1 MEERI
6 KAAAKNIEG
15 KVQAAT
21 GELTGDQRQKVEG
34 QAKQAEAR
42 AMNAKEDVRDTAK
55 DVIDNVL
62 D

>member
-15 KVQAAT
+15 KVQAAA

-42 AMNAKEDVRDTAK
+42 AMNAKEDVRETAK

>member
-15 KVQAAT
+15 KVQAAA

-34 QAKQAEAR
+34 QAKQAEAK
-42 AMNAKEDVRDTAK
+42 AMNAKEDVRDSAK

>member
-15 KVQAAT
+15 KVQAAA
-21 GELTGDQRQKVEG
+21 GELTGDQRQKAEG